1 LLYLGAWFKYQEYL
15 PNKGKVLLLNHR
27 MEKKKREKKVLPCIA
42 KKKKKKK
49 RGAWR
54 NCQEIQTQEPPNK

>member
-49 RGAWR
+49 KRGLEELPGTS
-54 NCQEIQTQEPPNK
+54 NSSTTK